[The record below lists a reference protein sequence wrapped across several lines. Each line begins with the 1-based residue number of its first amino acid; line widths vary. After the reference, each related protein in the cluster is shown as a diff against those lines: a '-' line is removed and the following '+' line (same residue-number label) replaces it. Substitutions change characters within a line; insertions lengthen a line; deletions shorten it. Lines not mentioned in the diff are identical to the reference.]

1 MSAHYSYYEK
11 INGNSAFLS
20 GAVSAYADTYLCK
33 ILPKHCITGEIV
45 NGNKG

>member
-11 INGNSAFLS
+11 IDGN
-20 GAVSAYADTYLCK
+20 SAYADTYLCK
-33 ILPKHCITGEIV
+33 ILPKYCITGEIV